1 MARKR
6 RKKEPENKGGAGWM
20 ASFADTMTLLMT
32 FFILL
37 YSMASVE
44 ESKMMAMA
52 SALQDVLQGQ
62 KAEAIF
68 NYDLENGEAPIVG
81 GEAQIT
87 DINTPSESENE
98 NDYTYEELKK
108 YIEANG
114 LENMMN
120 VSKIDE
126 GVELQLSDSI
136 LFPSATADLLNE
148 SKSLLDKVAE
158 LIVNSKSDIIIA
170 GHTDNRPIKN
180 SNFPS
185 NWELSSQR
193 AVNVVKYFTNTKN
206 IKASRFSAI
215 GHGEHKPIADNNTE
229 AGRSANRRV
238 TILFKNTEVKD
249 SE

>member
-52 SALQDVLQGQ
+52 SALQNVLQGQ

-68 NYDLENGEAPIVG
+68 NYDLENGEAPIMG
-81 GEAQIT
+81 GEDQIT
-87 DINTPSESENE
+87 DIKESNETE

-108 YIEANG
+108 YIEGNN

-120 VSKIDE
+120 VTKIDE

-136 LFPSATADLLNE
+136 LFPSASADLLNE
-148 SKSLLDKVAE
+148 SKSLLNKVAE
-158 LIVNSKSDIIIA
+158 LITSSKSNIIIG
-170 GHTDNRPIKN
+170 GHTDNRPIK
-180 SNFPS
+180 SIKFPS

-193 AVNVVKYFTNTKN
+193 AVNVVKYFTDTKN

-215 GHGEHKPIADNNTE
+215 GHGEYKPIADNNTE

-238 TILFKNTEVKD
+238 TILFKNTEDKTN
-249 SE
+249 E